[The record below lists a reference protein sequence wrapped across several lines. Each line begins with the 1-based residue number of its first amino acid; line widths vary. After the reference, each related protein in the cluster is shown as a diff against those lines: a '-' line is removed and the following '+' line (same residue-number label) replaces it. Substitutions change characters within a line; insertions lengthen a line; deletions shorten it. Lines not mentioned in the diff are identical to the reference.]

1 MQLTGDLG
9 DFALTDILQI
19 LSLSRKTGVVSLE
32 GAGWEG
38 KIEVKGGRIT
48 HSSLRPGE
56 TLTDSLALAGLLGA
70 DAVRALAA
78 NGGSK
83 DSALERLLVESGI
96 LTRNGLTAAA
106 RRHTQRVIAKLVRLE
121 KGRFSIALGEASLT
135 PSADDVR
142 LAEGLD
148 VGETLLQAAH
158 EQDESYKEQDR
169 QAEALSD
176 DGGWLSLN
184 GERETRPLGR
194 RSDASDLVAAEFS
207 HMDNPSG
214 AANHPRSG
222 LLCSMLAEMKQH
234 SFEAEISLMIMRY
247 ASELAARGILF
258 MIKDAKLCG
267 LGQFG
272 LNHDKD
278 GKSADEMVRELC
290 LPLDADGVFAR
301 VVRTGE
307 PFIGAMPDTY
317 WFAELLSRIGGFG
330 HELTLFVLPLTC
342 NESSV
347 YVIYG
352 DNYPGNSEIGGLEE
366 LVALASQASLALERI
381 ALQRRVMELEAGH
394 YGIS

>member
-38 KIEVKGGRIT
+38 KIEVECGRIT
-48 HSSLRPGE
+48 HSSLHPGE

-70 DAVRALAA
+70 DALKALAA
-78 NGGSK
+78 NG
-83 DSALERLLVESGI
+83 DSTNAALDRLLVESGI

-135 PSADDVR
+135 PSADGVR

-148 VGETLLQAAH
+148 IGETLLQAAH
-158 EQDESYKEQDR
+158 EQDESYKEQER
-169 QAEALSD
+169 QAESIGD
-176 DGGWLSLN
+176 DADRLSLN
-184 GERETRPLGR
+184 LGSETRPLGR
-194 RSDASDLVAAEFS
+194 RRSDASDRAASDLNHEDS
-207 HMDNPSG
+207 PSTG
-214 AANHPRSG
+214 EAHDRSG

-258 MIKDAKLCG
+258 MIKEAKLCG

-272 LNHDKD
+272 LDHDKD
-278 GKSADEMVRELC
+278 GKSADALVRELC
-290 LPLDADGVFAR
+290 LPLEPDGVFAR

-307 PFIGAMPDTY
+307 PFVGSIPDTY
-317 WFAELLSRIGGFG
+317 WFAELLSQLGGFG
-330 HELTLFVLPLTC
+330 HELRFFALPLTR
-342 NESSV
+342 NASSV
-347 YVIYG
+347 FLIYG
-352 DNYPGNSEIGGLEE
+352 DNYPGSSELGGLEE
-366 LVALASQASLALERI
+366 LVALASQASMALDRI
-381 ALQRRVMELEAGH
+381 ALQRRVLELEA
-394 YGIS
+394 SQQ